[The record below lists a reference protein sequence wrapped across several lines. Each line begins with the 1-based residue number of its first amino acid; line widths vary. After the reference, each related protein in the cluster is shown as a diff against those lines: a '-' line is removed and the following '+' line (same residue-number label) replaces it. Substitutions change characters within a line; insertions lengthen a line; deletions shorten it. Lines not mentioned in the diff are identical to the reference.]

1 MNKSINLRE
10 NLSGR
15 LQMNMI
21 HEICLLANDDNRIKE
36 EICNLAMGKDER
48 IAYNA
53 LWILSHFDSVATQW
67 LYQKQDE
74 IIDHAINENHVGKR
88 RLLLSL
94 LNQQPFHEDSLR
106 TDFIDFCISKIPS
119 AVEPYAIRALCMKL
133 AYEQCKFYPELLTEL
148 NSCLDMLSQE
158 PLSPALKSTRK
169 NVMKKIMRKCPSLA
183 KQ

>member
-36 EICNLAMGKDER
+36 EIYNLAMERDER

-53 LWILSHFDSVATQW
+53 LWILSHFDADAKEW
-67 LYQKQDE
+67 LCPKQDE
-74 IIDHAINENHVGKR
+74 LIEHAIGEQHVGKR
-88 RLLLSL
+88 RLLLSI
-94 LNQQPFHEDSLR
+94 LNNQSFHEDSLR

-119 AVEPYAIRALCMKL
+119 AIEPYAIRALCMKL
-133 AYEQCKFYPELLTEL
+133 AYKQCKFYPELLAEL
-148 NSCLDMLSQE
+148 STCLDMLSQE
-158 PLSPALKSTRK
+158 PLSPALQSTRR
-169 NVMKKIMRKCPSLA
+169 NIMKRITRKSH
-183 KQ
+183 

>member
-15 LQMNMI
+15 LQMNVI
-21 HEICLLANDDNRIKE
+21 NEICLQSNDDNKLKE
-36 EICNLAMGKDER
+36 DIYILAMGTDER

-94 LNQQPFHEDSLR
+94 LNHQPFREDSLR

-119 AVEPYAIRALCMKL
+119 AVEPYSTRALCMKL

-148 NSCLDMLSQE
+148 NTCLDMISQE
-158 PLSPALKSTRK
+158 PLSPALRATRK
-169 NVMKKIMRKCPSLA
+169 NIMRKI
-183 KQ
+183 KVFK